1 MKFLRIII
9 PVIVTAFLTA
19 LAIFSAIWL
28 TGLVPAEPW
37 SELIKA
43 AIVIF
48 IIGSTLV
55 IIAWSAYFTY
65 IIRETIERLLSKKD

>member
-1 MKFLRIII
+1 MKSLR
-9 PVIVTAFLTA
+9 VIVPIIVTVLLTV

-28 TGLVPAEPW
+28 TGLVPAGAW

-48 IIGSTLV
+48 IIGSALV
-55 IIAWSAYFTY
+55 LIAWSAYFTF
-65 IIRETIERLLSKKD
+65 IIKETVERLVK